1 MVDAFGQAKVPL
13 FVAYYRRALPRFL
26 KAKEIVDS
34 GRLGQLRD
42 IDVRF
47 ANDAQAQVDPARP
60 PWRVQAEHAG
70 AGLFLDLASHT
81 LDVLDFLLGP
91 LQQVEGEASNLAS
104 RGDVEDRVSLRFRTS
119 SGARGVGSW
128 NFVSPVKEDLIT
140 ITGSAGSLRL
150 STFADAP
157 VELETAGGSERFMLL
172 NPRTI
177 QGPMIQ
183 AVVNCLL
190 GRGPAPST
198 GESAARTSE
207 VMDRALTSYYGS
219 RGEGFWKHPERW
231 PGRRV

>member
-1 MVDAFGQAKVPL
+1 
-13 FVAYYRRALPRFL
+13 
-26 KAKEIVDS
+26 
-34 GRLGQLRD
+34 
-42 IDVRF
+42 
-47 ANDAQAQVDPARP
+47 
-60 PWRVQAEHAG
+60 
-70 AGLFLDLASHT
+70 
-81 LDVLDFLLGP
+81 
-91 LQQVEGEASNLAS
+91 
-104 RGDVEDRVSLRFRTS
+104 
-119 SGARGVGSW
+119 
-128 NFVSPVKEDLIT
+128 VKEDLIT